1 MDLPQAS
8 SGRRRKALVRR
19 RSARGVTKAPDGPR
33 RRPAARPLTE
43 PGLGLIVDPQPDDV
57 TCGPACLHGVYRYYG
72 DAISLAEISADV
84 RMLDAGG
91 TLDVFLANHALS
103 RGYRVTLYTY
113 NLRLFD
119 PTWFTLKPAAVREKL
134 RAQAEAKHDPKLQL
148 ATRGYDEFLDRG
160 GRLRL
165 RDLEPRLLRRL
176 LKRGIP
182 LITGLSATYLYRSI
196 RDLPETNEDDD
207 VRGEPVGHFV
217 VLTGYRPETREV
229 LVADPYPSNP
239 FARAGYYAVRIHR
252 LINAVLLGIM
262 TYDANL
268 LVIEPKP
275 GSARTPE

>member
-1 MDLPQAS
+1 M
-8 SGRRRKALVRR
+8 
-19 RSARGVTKAPDGPR
+19 TKAPDGPR